1 MIAHLLHKEGGHM
14 PRQAT
19 AVTPADLNIVVLVG
33 EVTSPLVSRTLANG
47 EIASSFDMS
56 THTEEGR
63 ISVPVAIEGEN
74 ATVVVGAQLCVVGVV
89 RRRFFRAGSSV
100 SSRTEVLAH
109 SVSVMRRRAQVR
121 KYLTAALD
129 DITEVLDS

>member
-1 MIAHLLHKEGGHM
+1 LIAHLLLKEGGYM
-14 PRQAT
+14 PRQTT

-33 EVTSPLVSRTLANG
+33 EVTSPLVSRTLATG

-56 THTEEGR
+56 TQTDEGR
-63 ISVPVAIEGEN
+63 ISVPVAIHGEN
-74 ATVVVGAQLCVVGVV
+74 STVVVGAQLCVVGVV
-89 RRRFFRAGSSV
+89 RRRFFRAGTSV

-109 SVSVMRRRAQVR
+109 SISVMRRRAQVR
-121 KYLTAALD
+121 KNLTAALE

>member
-1 MIAHLLHKEGGHM
+1 M
-14 PRQAT
+14 PRQTA

-33 EVTSPLVSRTLANG
+33 EVTSPLVSRTLATG

-56 THTEEGR
+56 TQTDEGR
-63 ISVPVAIEGEN
+63 ISVPIAIHGEN
-74 ATVVVGAQLCVVGVV
+74 STIVVGAQLCVVGVV
-89 RRRFFRAGSSV
+89 RRRFFRAGTSV

-121 KYLTAALD
+121 KNLTAALD

>member
-1 MIAHLLHKEGGHM
+1 M
-14 PRQAT
+14 PRQAA

-47 EIASSFDMS
+47 EIAYSFDMS

-74 ATVVVGAQLCVVGVV
+74 ATVVVGAQLCVVGVCV
-89 RRRFFRAGSSV
+89 VV
-100 SSRTEVLAH
+100 SFALVHRYLA
-109 SVSVMRRRAQVR
+109 VR
-121 KYLTAALD
+121 KCLL
-129 DITEVLDS
+129 IQFQ

>member
-1 MIAHLLHKEGGHM
+1 M
-14 PRQAT
+14 PRQTT

-33 EVTSPLVSRTLANG
+33 EVTSPLVSRTLATG

-56 THTEEGR
+56 TQTDEGR
-63 ISVPVAIEGEN
+63 ISVPIAIHGEN
-74 ATVVVGAQLCVVGVV
+74 STIVVGVQLCVVGVV
-89 RRRFFRAGSSV
+89 RRRFFRAGTSV

-121 KYLTAALD
+121 KNLTAALD

>member
-1 MIAHLLHKEGGHM
+1 M
-14 PRQAT
+14 PRQTA

-33 EVTSPLVSRTLANG
+33 EVTSPLVSRTLATG

-56 THTEEGR
+56 TQTDEGR
-63 ISVPVAIEGEN
+63 ISVPIAIHGEN
-74 ATVVVGAQLCVVGVV
+74 STIVVGAQLCVVGVV
-89 RRRFFRAGSSV
+89 RRRFFRAGTSV

-121 KYLTAALD
+121 KNLAAALD
-129 DITEVLDS
+129 DIPEVLDS

>member
-1 MIAHLLHKEGGHM
+1 M
-14 PRQAT
+14 PRQTT

-33 EVTSPLVSRTLANG
+33 EVTSPLVSRTLATG

-56 THTEEGR
+56 TQTDEGR
-63 ISVPVAIEGEN
+63 ISVPIAIHGEN
-74 ATVVVGAQLCVVGVV
+74 STIVVGVQLCVVGVV
-89 RRRFFRAGSSV
+89 RRRFFRAGTSV

-121 KYLTAALD
+121 KNLAAALD
-129 DITEVLDS
+129 DITELLDS

>member
-1 MIAHLLHKEGGHM
+1 M
-14 PRQAT
+14 PRQTT

-33 EVTSPLVSRTLANG
+33 EVTSPLVSRTLATG

-56 THTEEGR
+56 TQTDEGR
-63 ISVPVAIEGEN
+63 ISVPIAIHGEN
-74 ATVVVGAQLCVVGVV
+74 STIVVGAQLCVVGVV
-89 RRRFFRAGSSV
+89 RRRFFRAGTSV

-121 KYLTAALD
+121 KNLAAALD
-129 DITEVLDS
+129 DITDLLDS

>member
-1 MIAHLLHKEGGHM
+1 LIAHLLLKEGGYM
-14 PRQAT
+14 PRQTT

-33 EVTSPLVSRTLANG
+33 EVTSPLVSRTLATG

-56 THTEEGR
+56 TQTDEGR
-63 ISVPVAIEGEN
+63 ISVPVAIHGEN
-74 ATVVVGAQLCVVGVV
+74 STVVVGAQLCVVGVV
-89 RRRFFRAGSSV
+89 RRRFFRAGTSV

-121 KYLTAALD
+121 KNLAAALD
-129 DITEVLDS
+129 DITDLLDS

>member
-1 MIAHLLHKEGGHM
+1 LIAHLLLKEGGHM
-14 PRQAT
+14 PRQTA

-33 EVTSPLVSRTLANG
+33 EVTSPLVSRTLATG

-56 THTEEGR
+56 TQTDEGR
-63 ISVPVAIEGEN
+63 ISVPIAIHGEN
-74 ATVVVGAQLCVVGVV
+74 STIVVGAQLCVVGVV
-89 RRRFFRAGSSV
+89 RRRFFRAGTSV

-121 KYLTAALD
+121 KNLAAALD